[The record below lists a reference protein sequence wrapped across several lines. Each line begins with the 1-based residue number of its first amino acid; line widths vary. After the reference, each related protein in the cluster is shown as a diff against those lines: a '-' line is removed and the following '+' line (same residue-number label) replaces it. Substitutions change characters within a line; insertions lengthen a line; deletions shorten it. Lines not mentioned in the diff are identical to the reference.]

1 MVGET
6 AKKLDHFLLVT
17 VLLLMLFSPHTTRW
31 GAIASSI
38 QLDNG
43 TRAAFDYQGRME
55 EPELLFD
62 SEISRMLVDYQTVT
76 GALNPLLS
84 LQFPTVTDL
93 QGTQAHVFPVKSLV
107 SQKKSVVIKPTNAA
121 VANDIGKNVLYL
133 YS

>member
-1 MVGET
+1 MAEMVGET

-76 GALNPLLS
+76 GGTKS
-84 LQFPTVTDL
+84 PTKPAVSDCNR
-93 QGTQAHVFPVKSLV
+93 PPRYKSCLPD
-107 SQKKSVVIKPTNAA
+107 KTGIKPKQKCVPYAR
-121 VANDIGKNVLYL
+121 GCK
-133 YS
+133 